1 MSPFPRGRGPCS
13 SRSFGRADAPDRR
26 SSSTK
31 DGARFEADLAGL
43 PAVALDLR
51 TPRAPTAGVSEAL
64 SRLEDESRAAA
75 LARVRRHDAAST

>member
-1 MSPFPRGRGPCS
+1 MFVPEGSRPLLEPVLRAGLTTRSPQLLDEGR
-13 SRSFGRADAPDRR
+13 
-26 SSSTK
+26 
-31 DGARFEADLAGL
+31 ARFEADLAGL